1 MRSEVR
7 RGVLRHAGSRREA
20 SPGRNVRPTYTPSP
34 SAVEASVI
42 GRFDDLVLPSAHAP
56 RVADRRGAD
65 LSRKKKEEPKT
76 PVKGSICEVC
86 GKPTDEHNNLAY
98 MRCMILGYQR
108 PQDIQPAKTS
118 GTLSDASG

>member
-34 SAVEASVI
+34 SAVEA
-42 GRFDDLVLPSAHAP
+42 
-56 RVADRRGAD
+56 

-76 PVKGSICEVC
+76 PVKGSVCEVC